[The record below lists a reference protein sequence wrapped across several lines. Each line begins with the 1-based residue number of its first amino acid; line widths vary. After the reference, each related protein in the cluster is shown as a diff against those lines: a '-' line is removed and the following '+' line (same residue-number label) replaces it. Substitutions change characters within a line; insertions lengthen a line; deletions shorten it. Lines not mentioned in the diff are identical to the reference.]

1 MTEPL
6 DELVERAGRSEISS
20 VRTVLAK
27 IIEAISNPNSSA
39 MNLKDLIEVDPPLAG
54 RVLKLANSASYGVN
68 RPLVQI
74 LDAII
79 TIGFEAVR
87 ELALS
92 QKVCEIFTKGEKFY
106 GYTRTALWMHSVG
119 VALCGKMIYRKEFRR
134 PGDDIYTAGLLHDIG
149 IIVEDQFNHA
159 AFIKILERMQSD
171 KCSIDVLE
179 SELMGFTHMDVGR
192 KLSEAWK
199 LPDELS
205 QIIGIE
211 GRPEMATTEQATM
224 VMTLY
229 VANHACNLKRIGF
242 NETPNLNESLYL
254 DCLSQLKLSELSLAL
269 IMNDVERSINQM
281 TKEGWF

>member
-1 MTEPL
+1 MMEPL
-6 DELVERAGRSEISS
+6 DELVERASKSEISS

-27 IIEAISNPNSSA
+27 IIEAINNPNTSA
-39 MNLKDLIEVDPPLAG
+39 MGLKNLIEVDPPLAG

-92 QKVCEIFTKGEKFY
+92 QKVCEIFSKGDKFY

-134 PGDDIYTAGLLHDIG
+134 QGDDIYTAGLLHDIG
-149 IIVEDQFNHA
+149 IIVEDQFRHTEFVKVLA
-159 AFIKILERMQSD
+159 QMQDEKIP
-171 KCSIDVLE
+171 IDELE
-179 SELMGFTHMDVGR
+179 SQHFGFTHMDIGR
-192 KLSEAWK
+192 KLTEAWK
-199 LPDELS
+199 LPGELS

-211 GRPEMATTEQATM
+211 GRPHLATAENSTMAL
-224 VMTLY
+224 TLY
-229 VANHACNLKRIGF
+229 VANHACNMRRIGF
-242 NETPNLNESLYL
+242 NETPRMNEALYH
-254 DCLSQLKLSELSLAL
+254 DCMTHLKLSELAMHL
-269 IMNDVERSINQM
+269 IMDDVEKSINQM
-281 TKEGWF
+281 SQEGWF